1 MKYYQ
6 RISILLYIGF
16 LFSGDSAFPLEDGQ
30 RQMGIFQP
38 RIYGMKNNVEIST
51 HPLLFIVKPNVKI
64 KKYHG
69 EIKGLAL
76 ASRYSFDYPTLFL
89 KLLQRDGIGGILAD
103 DPDIGK
109 IPQLF
114 VFQGEWLM
122 TKRFSNYNITGKVG
136 MSICPGC
143 EIDMRHLA
151 DYPLIYPRMALYH
164 YGIAANS
171 GLDWD
176 VEYSEKITVKT
187 DIDLLFI
194 PEEKIFME
202 NKLLLTYQLSDK
214 YALSGGY
221 KLTHGFYPFSPNQG
235 RWDIFPIL
243 DLNWSWEK

>member
-143 EIDMRHLA
+143 EIDKRHLI
-151 DYPLIYPRMALYH
+151 DLPLAYPRMAIYH

-171 GLDWD
+171 GVDMD
-176 VEYSEKITVKT
+176 YHSDKISIKT
-187 DIDLLFI
+187 DLDLIFL
-194 PEEKIFME
+194 PEEDIFLE
-202 NKLLLTYQLSDK
+202 HKLLYKYHLSTK
-214 YALSGGY
+214 YILSVGY
-221 KLTHGFYPFSPNQG
+221 KLAYGKYPYGKQL
-235 RWDIFPIL
+235 DIFPL
-243 DLNWSWEK
+243 VDLSWRWKK

>member
-16 LFSGDSAFPLEDGQ
+16 LFSGDSAFPLENGQ

-114 VFQGEWLM
+114 VFQGEWLN

-143 EIDMRHLA
+143 EIDKRHLI
-151 DYPLIYPRMALYH
+151 DLPLAYPRMAIYH

-171 GLDWD
+171 GVDMD
-176 VEYSEKITVKT
+176 YHSDKISIKT
-187 DIDLLFI
+187 DLDLIFL
-194 PEEKIFME
+194 PEEDIFLE
-202 NKLLLTYQLSDK
+202 HKLLYKYQLSTK
-214 YALSGGY
+214 YILLVGY
-221 KLTHGFYPFSPNQG
+221 KLAYGKYPYGKQL
-235 RWDIFPIL
+235 DIFPL
-243 DLNWSWEK
+243 VDLSWRWKK

>member
-1 MKYYQ
+1 MKNCQ

-16 LFSGDSAFPLEDGQ
+16 LFSGDSAFPLENGQ

-114 VFQGEWLM
+114 VCQGEWLM

-143 EIDMRHLA
+143 EIDKRHLI
-151 DYPLIYPRMALYH
+151 DLPLAYPRMAIYH

-171 GLDWD
+171 GVDMD
-176 VEYSEKITVKT
+176 YHSDKISIKT
-187 DIDLLFI
+187 DLDLIFL
-194 PEEKIFME
+194 PEEDIFLE
-202 NKLLLTYQLSDK
+202 HKLLCKYQLSTK
-214 YALSGGY
+214 YILSVGY
-221 KLTHGFYPFSPNQG
+221 KLAYGKYPYGKQL
-235 RWDIFPIL
+235 DIFPL
-243 DLNWSWEK
+243 VDLSWRWKK

>member
-76 ASRYSFDYPTLFL
+76 VSRYSFDYPTLFL

-114 VFQGEWLM
+114 VFQGEWLN

-143 EIDMRHLA
+143 EIDKRHLI
-151 DYPLIYPRMALYH
+151 DLPLAYPRMAIYH

-171 GLDWD
+171 GVDMD
-176 VEYSEKITVKT
+176 YHSDKISIKT
-187 DIDLLFI
+187 DLDLIFL
-194 PEEKIFME
+194 PEEDIFLE
-202 NKLLLTYQLSDK
+202 HKLLYKYQLSTK
-214 YALSGGY
+214 YILSVGY
-221 KLTHGFYPFSPNQG
+221 KLAYGKYPYGKQL
-235 RWDIFPIL
+235 DIFPL
-243 DLNWSWEK
+243 VDLSWRWKK

>member
-1 MKYYQ
+1 MKDCQ
-6 RISILLYIGF
+6 RICILFYIGL
-16 LFSGDSAFPLEDGQ
+16 LFSGDSAFPLENGQ

-114 VFQGEWLM
+114 VFQGEWLN

-143 EIDMRHLA
+143 EIDKRHLI
-151 DYPLIYPRMALYH
+151 DLPLAYPRMAIYH

-171 GLDWD
+171 GVDMD
-176 VEYSEKITVKT
+176 YHSDKISIKT
-187 DIDLLFI
+187 DLDLIFL
-194 PEEKIFME
+194 PEEDIFLE
-202 NKLLLTYQLSDK
+202 HKLLYKYQLSTK
-214 YALSGGY
+214 YILSVGY
-221 KLTHGFYPFSPNQG
+221 KLAYGKYPYGKQL
-235 RWDIFPIL
+235 DIFPL
-243 DLNWSWEK
+243 MDLNWRWKK

>member
-114 VFQGEWLM
+114 VFQGEWLN

-143 EIDMRHLA
+143 EIDKRHLI
-151 DYPLIYPRMALYH
+151 DLPLAYPRMAIYH

-171 GLDWD
+171 GVDMD
-176 VEYSEKITVKT
+176 YHSDKISIKT
-187 DIDLLFI
+187 DLDLIFL
-194 PEEKIFME
+194 PEEDIFLE
-202 NKLLLTYQLSDK
+202 HKLLYKYQLSTK
-214 YALSGGY
+214 YILSVGY
-221 KLTHGFYPFSPNQG
+221 KLAYGKYPYGKQL
-235 RWDIFPIL
+235 DIFPL
-243 DLNWSWEK
+243 VDLSWRWKK